1 MVSRRRDS
9 LWGSLLVATV
19 LLLASTSSS
28 ISQVHASDL
37 HVRIHRE
44 YQDKTPPPQGL
55 LLPVFFF
62 HGVGANETSGA
73 RFYKNLTAEGH
84 VFTALNFC
92 TEACSVGPL
101 NTQVDLAIRQI
112 REIIQ
117 KDPQVYAKGYIFVGH
132 SQGGAIARAVIEE
145 MDDHKVHSLIS
156 LAGAQNGIFYGPQAT
171 DKIPTM
177 AFIHRLGPQTVPP
190 TLFDFSKY
198 TSESDQSGKFQFGLN
213 QAVLQQLELQAN
225 VSVINLARSPVE
237 DSWIATNPFLPK
249 VNNMNA
255 CESKDTACKSEKERR
270 RANFLKLT
278 EAHFFGS
285 PGDDVIAPWQ
295 SSILG
300 RYNNVDTAEQ
310 IRDDF
315 DKFHVEAIECTHEYQ
330 DDTYGLRTLD
340 DRGGLFLH
348 TVPDI
353 GHSCWVADSTP
364 LGQTT
369 PCLFQ
374 PLYDAYIY
382 PLFKSHDNTA

>member
-1 MVSRRRDS
+1 M
-9 LWGSLLVATV
+9 V
-19 LLLASTSSS
+19 LLLASSS
-28 ISQVHASDL
+28 ISGVRASHI
-37 HVRIHRE
+37 HVRIHRD
-44 YQDKTPPPQGL
+44 YQDQSPPPQDL
-55 LLPVFFF
+55 PLPVFFF

-73 RFYKNLTAEGH
+73 NFYKNLTTKGH

-92 TEACSVGPL
+92 TKACSTGPL
-101 NTQVDLAIRQI
+101 NMQVDLAIRQI

-145 MDDHKVHSLIS
+145 MDDHKVHTLIS
-156 LAGAQNGIFYGPQAT
+156 LAGAQNGIFYGPQVS
-171 DKIPTM
+171 DSIPKMT
-177 AFIHRLGPQTVPP
+177 FIYRLGPQTVPP
-190 TLFDFSKY
+190 ALFNFSKY
-198 TSESDQSGKFQFGLN
+198 TSKSDQDGKLQFDLN
-213 QAVLQQLELQAN
+213 EAVLQQLELQAQ

-237 DSWIATNPFLPK
+237 ASWIATNPFLPR

-255 CESKDTACKSEKERR
+255 CKNTDASCKSEKERR
-270 RANFLKLT
+270 RTNFLKLT

-300 RYNNVDTAEQ
+300 RYNNVNTAEQ

-315 DKFHVEAIECTHEYQ
+315 DKFHVETVECTHEYQ

-382 PLFKSHDNTA
+382 PILKRHNDAA